1 MAEKKL
7 ELRVIAPTLAT
18 DRSPYKYQKNV
29 DMVIM
34 RCSSGDLG
42 VLPGRVACSMV
53 LGLGILRIF
62 DGDKELHM
70 AVMGGM
76 AHVNDD
82 VVTILSDSAQLP
94 GDINV
99 VAINEGIQETQRL
112 LDETTDIDQRKT
124 HNDNLRRF
132 QIQLDVAKS
141 VK

>member
-7 ELRVIAPTLAT
+7 ELRVIAPTSAT
-18 DRSPYKYQKNV
+18 DKSPYKYQKNV
-29 DMVIM
+29 DMVII

-53 LGLGILRIF
+53 LGLGVLRIF
-62 DGDKELHM
+62 DEDTELHM

-76 AHVNDD
+76 AHVSDD

-94 GDINV
+94 TDINV
-99 VAINEGIQETQRL
+99 AATNESIQETQRL
-112 LDETTDIDQRKT
+112 LNEETDADQRKT
-124 HNDNLRRF
+124 YNDNLKRF

-141 VK
+141 AK